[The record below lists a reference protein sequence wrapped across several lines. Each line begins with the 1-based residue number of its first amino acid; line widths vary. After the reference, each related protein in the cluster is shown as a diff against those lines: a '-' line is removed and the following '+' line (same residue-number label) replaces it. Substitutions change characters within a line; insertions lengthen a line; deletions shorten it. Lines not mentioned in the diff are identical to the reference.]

1 MANIDAD
8 LSNEAL
14 KNTGLLKKLTG
25 SDDIPAEEKF
35 RNPFH
40 FKNHAKLIFS
50 ANQIPK
56 TPDETDA
63 FFARLI
69 IINFLN
75 QYLGDKADPWLIKKL
90 TTEKEMSGLLS
101 VVVARLPRVLD
112 KGIYVSH
119 SSIEDNYAKYIES
132 SNPIRAFVESSIKK
146 DESKNELKDAVYDAY
161 VRFCKD
167 KKLGI
172 ESNYSF
178 SRILKKEHGLK
189 DDKLTK
195 DRKRDYY
202 WLGVELKD
210 WKEAEE
216 GQDTL
221 H

>member
-75 QYLGDKADPWLIKKL
+75 QYLGDNNRS
-90 TTEKEMSGLLS
+90 M
-101 VVVARLPRVLD
+101 
-112 KGIYVSH
+112 
-119 SSIEDNYAKYIES
+119 
-132 SNPIRAFVESSIKK
+132 
-146 DESKNELKDAVYDAY
+146 AY
-161 VRFCKD
+161 QEINN
-167 KKLGI
+167 G
-172 ESNYSF
+172 
-178 SRILKKEHGLK
+178 
-189 DDKLTK
+189 
-195 DRKRDYY
+195 KRD
-202 WLGVELKD
+202 VRVIKCRSSEI
-210 WKEAEE
+210 A
-216 GQDTL
+216 
-221 H
+221 